1 MLVLSRLILREESGK
16 GGTKL
21 GKAKVFIFAPA
32 DENGESH
39 LILKKLGCDL
49 VLGEASWFTPQ
60 GNNEEQM
67 CHMGKDADGMIGTSI
82 RSSPITRKVMQS
94 SETLRIISKYS
105 IGVDD
110 VDVEAATEMGIL
122 VTHSPVESNWGGVA
136 ETTIAMMLNI
146 LKKLGE
152 KAASMRNGNWRK
164 EELAHTYI
172 GRRESDGYEGI
183 VVGIIGL
190 GRVGGRVADLLRPWG
205 VRILAYDPYI
215 LDEQFTEHNAESV
228 SLEQL
233 LKLSDV
239 VSLHVIL
246 TRETRKLIGAK
257 QIELMKPSS
266 ILINTSRGPVIDETT
281 LVTALEENMIGGAAL
296 DVFEEEPLS
305 VNSKLRQMGDKVLL
319 SPHMSA
325 SLSGNSGFGLGI
337 ELATESLIK
346 ALQGQIP
353 DHVFNPEAVDRWKHR
368 FLGRPII

>member
-1 MLVLSRLILREESGK
+1 M
-16 GGTKL
+16 

-32 DENGESH
+32 DENGKSH
-39 LILKKLGCDL
+39 LRLEKLGCDL

-67 CHMGKDADGMIGTSI
+67 CHMGKDTDGMIGTSI

-152 KAASMRNGNWRK
+152 KAASMRDGNWRK

-205 VRILAYDPYI
+205 MRILAYDPYI
-215 LDEQFTEHNAESV
+215 LDEQFAEHNAESV

-233 LKLSDV
+233 LELSDV
-239 VSLHVIL
+239 VSLHVVL

-266 ILINTSRGPVIDETT
+266 ILINTSRGPVIDEPA
-281 LVTALEENMIGGAAL
+281 LVTALDQNIIGGSAL
-296 DVFEEEPLS
+296 DVFEEEPLP

-353 DHVFNPEAVDRWKHR
+353 DHVFNPEAVDRWSDR